1 MADPAFR
8 TVSVEEYLR
17 LERDN
22 PTRHE
27 YIDGFVYAQAGASR
41 THNLIA
47 GNIHV
52 ALHPVARGAGCFVYQ
67 SDMKVRVTPT
77 RYHYPDVVVS
87 CAKDPDD
94 EYTETAP
101 CLIVEVMS
109 ASTRS
114 EDQVYKAER
123 YRDLPTLR
131 GYLMVDSQSRAA
143 ALSRRTDEGWVL
155 EVIEEAVRLPCLE
168 MELSLATIYEDVRL

>member
-17 LERDN
+17 SERDN

-41 THNLIA
+41 AHNIIT

-52 ALHPVARGAGCFVYQ
+52 ALHAAARSAGCFVYQ

-77 RYHYPDVVVS
+77 RYHYPDLVVS
-87 CAKDPDD
+87 CTDNPDD
-94 EYTETAP
+94 QYTETSP
-101 CLIVEVMS
+101 CLIVEVLS

-123 YRDLPTLR
+123 YRDLSTLQ

-143 ALSRRTDEGWVL
+143 ALYRRTAGGWVL
-155 EVIEEAVRLPCLE
+155 EVVEKIVRLPCPE
-168 MELSLATIYEDVRL
+168 MELSLGTMYDGVRL

>member
-1 MADPAFR
+1 MAEPAFR

-17 LERDN
+17 SERDN
-22 PTRHE
+22 PIRHA

-41 THNLIA
+41 THNLIV

-67 SDMKVRVTPT
+67 SNMKVRVTPT
-77 RYHYPDVVVS
+77 RYHYPDLVVS
-87 CAKDPDD
+87 CTEGGDD
-94 EYTETAP
+94 EYTETKP
-101 CLIVEVMS
+101 CLIVEVLS

-123 YRDLPTLR
+123 YWELPTLQ
-131 GYLMVDSQSRAA
+131 GYLMMDSE
-143 ALSRRTDEGWVL
+143 SRRPVPPHGGGVDAGGG
-155 EVIEEAVRLPCLE
+155 
-168 MELSLATIYEDVRL
+168 